1 MFEVISTFLYVAVV
15 LIAVLLIGLVLVQP
29 SKGGG
34 LGSAFGGIGE
44 SVFGAQAMSQL
55 SKVTVVLLSL
65 FFVLTLILAVMTGHR
80 SKAAV
85 SGEGSLLLKQEAKA
99 APAKADAAKAAPA
112 KTAGLAPAPVKTL
125 SKKPAPA
132 AKPAPAPA
140 KKPAAAPAKKP
151 APTAKPAPAKKPAAA
166 PATKPAPAKKPAAAP
181 AAKPAPAPAK
191 KPAQAKQ

>member
-1 MFEVISTFLYVAVV
+1 MFEVVSSFLYVAVV

-85 SGEGSLLLKQEAKA
+85 SAESSLLLKQEAKAGPAKAKA

-112 KTAGLAPAPVKTL
+112 KAAGLAPAPVKTL
-125 SKKPAPA
+125 SKKPA
-132 AKPAPAPA
+132 APAQ
-140 KKPAAAPAKKP
+140 KPAAAPAKKP
-151 APTAKPAPAKKPAAA
+151 AAPAKK
-166 PATKPAPAKKPAAAP
+166 
-181 AAKPAPAPAK
+181 
-191 KPAQAKQ
+191 

>member
-85 SGEGSLLLKQEAKA
+85 SAESSLLLKQEAKAGAPAKAKA

-112 KTAGLAPAPVKTL
+112 KSAGLAPAPVKTL
-125 SKKPAPA
+125 SKKPAAPAQKPA
-132 AKPAPAPA
+132 AVPA
-140 KKPAAAPAKKP
+140 KKPAAPAKKNPDAAPAKK
-151 APTAKPAPAKKPAAA
+151 
-166 PATKPAPAKKPAAAP
+166 
-181 AAKPAPAPAK
+181 
-191 KPAQAKQ
+191 

>member
-1 MFEVISTFLYVAVV
+1 MFEVISTILYVAVV
-15 LIAVLLIGLVLVQP
+15 LIAVLLICLVLVQP

-34 LGSAFGGIGE
+34 FGSAFGGIGE

-55 SKVTVVLLSL
+55 SKVTVVLLTL

-99 APAKADAAKAAPA
+99 VPAKADAAKTAPA
-112 KTAGLAPAPVKTL
+112 KTTGMAPAPVKTL

-132 AKPAPAPA
+132 RKPAAAPAPA
-140 KKPAAAPAKKP
+140 KKPAPAK
-151 APTAKPAPAKKPAAA
+151 
-166 PATKPAPAKKPAAAP
+166 
-181 AAKPAPAPAK
+181 
-191 KPAQAKQ
+191 Q

>member
-1 MFEVISTFLYVAVV
+1 MFEVVSTFLYVAVV

-85 SGEGSLLLKQEAKA
+85 SSESSVLLKQEAKA
-99 APAKADAAKAAPA
+99 APAKKPAAPAKADAAKAVPAQSSGMAPAPVKTLNKKPAAAPAKKPASPAKADAAKAAPA
-112 KTAGLAPAPVKTL
+112 KK
-125 SKKPAPA
+125 PA
-132 AKPAPAPA
+132 AK
-140 KKPAAAPAKKP
+140 
-151 APTAKPAPAKKPAAA
+151 
-166 PATKPAPAKKPAAAP
+166 
-181 AAKPAPAPAK
+181 
-191 KPAQAKQ
+191 

>member
-1 MFEVISTFLYVAVV
+1 MFEVVSTILYVAVV
-15 LIAVLLIGLVLVQP
+15 LIALLLICLVLVQP

-34 LGSAFGGIGE
+34 FGSAFGGIGE

-80 SKAAV
+80 SKVAV
-85 SGEGSLLLKQEAKA
+85 SAESSLLLKQEAKAGPAKTKA

-125 SKKPAPA
+125 N
-132 AKPAPAPA
+132 
-140 KKPAAAPAKKP
+140 KKPAAAPAQKP
-151 APTAKPAPAKKPAAA
+151 AAPAKKNTDA
-166 PATKPAPAKKPAAAP
+166 APAKK
-181 AAKPAPAPAK
+181 
-191 KPAQAKQ
+191 

>member
-1 MFEVISTFLYVAVV
+1 MFEVVSTFLYVAVV

-85 SGEGSLLLKQEAKA
+85 SSEGSVLLKQEAKA
-99 APAKADAAKAAPA
+99 KAAPAKKPAAPAKADAAKAVPAQSSGMAPAPVKTLSKKPAAAPAKKPASPAKADAAKAAPA
-112 KTAGLAPAPVKTL
+112 KK
-125 SKKPAPA
+125 PA
-132 AKPAPAPA
+132 AK
-140 KKPAAAPAKKP
+140 
-151 APTAKPAPAKKPAAA
+151 
-166 PATKPAPAKKPAAAP
+166 
-181 AAKPAPAPAK
+181 
-191 KPAQAKQ
+191 

>member
-15 LIAVLLIGLVLVQP
+15 LIALLLIGLVLVQP

-34 LGSAFGGIGE
+34 FGSAFGGIGE

-85 SGEGSLLLKQEAKA
+85 SSEGSLLLKQEAKA
-99 APAKADAAKAAPA
+99 APAKAQKAEKKAAPA
-112 KTAGLAPAPVKTL
+112 SGKAPAPVKTL
-125 SKKPAPA
+125 NKKAKA
-132 AKPAPAPA
+132 AE
-140 KKPAAAPAKKP
+140 KPAAAPAKK
-151 APTAKPAPAKKPAAA
+151 TPAPAKK
-166 PATKPAPAKKPAAAP
+166 
-181 AAKPAPAPAK
+181 
-191 KPAQAKQ
+191 

>member
-99 APAKADAAKAAPA
+99 KAAPAKADAAKAAPA
-112 KTAGLAPAPVKTL
+112 KTPGLAPAPVKTL
-125 SKKPAPA
+125 SKKPAPV
-132 AKPAPAPA
+132 AKPG
-140 KKPAAAPAKKP
+140 
-151 APTAKPAPAKKPAAA
+151 
-166 PATKPAPAKKPAAAP
+166 PAPAKKPAAAP

-191 KPAQAKQ
+191 Q